1 MTVKQLKLV
10 LDSLDEDTAVM
21 IEYMPRRHEYVT
33 EFAVGVRITDDET
46 VTIFGVTELD
56 LNS

>member
-1 MTVKQLKLV
+1 MTVKQLRTV
-10 LDSLDEDTAVM
+10 LENLDDDDAVM
-21 IEYMPRRHEYVT
+21 IEYMPRRHEYIT

-56 LNS
+56 LDL

>member
-1 MTVKQLKLV
+1 MTVKQLRTV
-10 LDSLDEDTAVM
+10 LENLDDDDAVM
-21 IEYMPRRHEYVT
+21 IEYMPRRHEYIT

-56 LNS
+56 LDS